1 MPPSDHPNTTHPE
14 TQHNTITS
22 KELKRITNIQSKL
35 PVKPNKGMVIN
46 NTSCN
51 MVQCTA
57 NQRVLTGK
65 YAKKAK
71 YQYVGSMMNQ
81 KLKIRDPC
89 KDDGDKFGK
98 AFCLSIIHTGL
109 NKCLSNEAILEN
121 YGTAMRGMKD
131 YHKFVNTTATS
142 SLSNVTVA
150 PPVEV
155 AVNKNNTD
163 LMGKSIL
170 TAYRSDDDSLYKQ
183 IEKFKFWGLMH
194 DGISKFSHEFNGVYL
209 GGVDDNFAP
218 FNVPFSLKIFP
229 EE

>member
-1 MPPSDHPNTTHPE
+1 
-14 TQHNTITS
+14 
-22 KELKRITNIQSKL
+22 
-35 PVKPNKGMVIN
+35 MVIN

-65 YAKKAK
+65 AK

-81 KLKIRDPC
+81 KLKIHDPF
-89 KDDGDKFGK
+89 KDNGDKFGK
-98 AFCLSIIHTGL
+98 AGL

-121 YGTAMRGMKD
+121 YGTAMRGMKE
-131 YHKFVNTTATS
+131 YHKFINTTATS
-142 SLSNVTVA
+142 SLSNVTLA

-155 AVNKNNTD
+155 AVNKNNID
-163 LMGKSIL
+163 LMEKSIL

-183 IEKFKFWGLMH
+183 MEKFKFWGLMH